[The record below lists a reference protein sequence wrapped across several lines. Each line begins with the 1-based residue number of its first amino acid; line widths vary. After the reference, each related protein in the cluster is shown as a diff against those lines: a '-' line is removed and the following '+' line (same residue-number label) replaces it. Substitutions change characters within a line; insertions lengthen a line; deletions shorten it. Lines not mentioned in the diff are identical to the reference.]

1 MSLIFLVDRLW
12 LLEEMLLH
20 EWKLCMMTF
29 LITQRSNII
38 QTASKKDFLTLL
50 TFIQTQNRIKRFIV
64 NIMYRWILLSVYNSS
79 FKDHE
84 IIHEKE
90 NLSNIKKTLHMSK
103 ENILVKDFNLHHFTW
118 KESFYLRQHL
128 LLNELIEM
136 ITNIDASL
144 ALSQDTITRNYQ
156 ESQMTINLVFTTE
169 NITNRLIWCEINEEM
184 KNFSD
189 HLLIQTVI
197 NLKVC
202 KKSAR
207 RLRCNWKTMNEK
219 KFINTLKEQMLESLL
234 NQKMRC

>member
-1 MSLIFLVDRLW
+1 
-12 LLEEMLLH
+12 
-20 EWKLCMMTF
+20 
-29 LITQRSNII
+29 
-38 QTASKKDFLTLL
+38 
-50 TFIQTQNRIKRFIV
+50 
-64 NIMYRWILLSVYNSS
+64 MYRWILLSVYNSS

-90 NLSNIKKTLHMSK
+90 NLSDIKKTLHMSK

>member
-144 ALSQDTITRNYQ
+144 ALSQDTITRTYQ

-169 NITNRLIWCEINEEM
+169 NITNRLIWCEINEKM